1 MIIIFLHSYSFI
13 VITVNNFCDRRLTA
27 DWTCYPH
34 VYLVYSEHFFSVLA
48 LDKQRMDSSLRSGF
62 EELERAFK
70 TNSTVHPVI
79 PDSHML
85 QQRWKLIHY
94 LSIAIGIKET
104 AVNELLEANNYILT
118 LDYTLKVLTVF
129 LYHINFNKS
138 IMQTHFFLQLQ
149 QKIFQMI
156 HINERRKCRI
166 PTIIQGEVCS
176 LTQ

>member
-1 MIIIFLHSYSFI
+1 M
-13 VITVNNFCDRRLTA
+13 NNFCDRRLTA

-118 LDYTLKVLTVF
+118 LDYTLKVPTAF
-129 LYHINFNKS
+129 LHHIKLFAFW
-138 IMQTHFFLQLQ
+138 ICCFFLQLIQ
-149 QKIFQMI
+149 QKSF
-156 HINERRKCRI
+156 R
-166 PTIIQGEVCS
+166 
-176 LTQ
+176 